1 MLAVTY
7 QVLVGGREG
16 GMGGGRDGGKVE
28 KMKGDEIGKRGWV
41 NQ

>member
-7 QVLVGGREG
+7 QVLVGGKG
-16 GMGGGRDGGKVE
+16 GKDGGKVE